1 MHGMEAAKH
10 ISKNAHCKG
19 RSNRRGLQWPSIRNV
34 RNVKHSMILVIQ
46 SKVDTEW
53 TDTDLP

>member
-19 RSNRRGLQWPSIRNV
+19 RSNRRGLQWPTIRNV
-34 RNVKHSMILVIQ
+34 RNVKHSIKLGIQ

-53 TDTDLP
+53 IDLP